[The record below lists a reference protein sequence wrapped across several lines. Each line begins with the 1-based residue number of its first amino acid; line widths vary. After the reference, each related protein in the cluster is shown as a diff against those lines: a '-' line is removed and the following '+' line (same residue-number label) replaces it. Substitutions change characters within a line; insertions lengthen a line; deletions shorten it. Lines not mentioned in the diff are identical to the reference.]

1 MLGVWCR
8 LRVQFYL
15 KWRRSLLQ
23 WDRPSTLSVVQFKRP
38 VLPKLE
44 AFPSALTYRYG
55 LQCGRLSIVQFK
67 RPELE
72 AFLSA
77 MGKA

>member
-1 MLGVWCR
+1 MGC
-8 LRVQFYL
+8 
-15 KWRRSLLQ
+15 KLQ
-23 WDRPSTLSVVQFKRP
+23 ALVYDILPSRKVPESDALSVVQFKRP

-55 LQCGRLSIVQFK
+55 LQWGRLSIVQFK

-72 AFLSA
+72 VFLSA